1 MSAARVA
8 VVTGA
13 SRGIG
18 RAIAKELAARG
29 LRVIATSRDAVRGKK
44 SADELGLP
52 FFPLDVTSPE
62 SVEAFARHLERT
74 EGGLDILID
83 NAGVALDGFDAE
95 VAERTLEVNYRGA
108 VRTTERLLPLMRRGG
123 RVVMVS
129 SGMGELSCLGENLRA
144 AVADP
149 ALSRAALDA
158 FVDRFVREVAE
169 GTHAASG
176 FPSNAYR
183 VSKVAMNA
191 YVRILARELAGD
203 DRGIKVVAA
212 CPGWVRTAMGGPSA
226 PRSPEEGAKTP
237 VWLSLAE
244 DLPSGGFF
252 RDERAVPW

>member
-18 RAIAKELAARG
+18 RAIAKELASRG
-29 LRVIATSRDAVRGKK
+29 VRVIATSRDAVRGKA

-62 SVEAFARHLERT
+62 SVDAFARHLERT

-83 NAGVALDGFDAE
+83 NAGVSLDGFDAE
-95 VAERTLEVNYRGA
+95 VADRTLEVNYRGA

-123 RVVMVS
+123 RVVLVS
-129 SGMGELSCLGENLRA
+129 SGMGELSCLGKKLRA
-144 AVADP
+144 EIADP
-149 ALSRAALDA
+149 SLSRADLDA
-158 FVDRFVREVAE
+158 FVGRFVREVAA

-176 FPSNAYR
+176 FPSNAYS

-191 YVRILARELAGD
+191 YARILARELAGD
-203 DRGIKVVAA
+203 DRGIKVNAA

-226 PRSPEEGAKTP
+226 PRSPEEGARTP
-237 VWLSLAE
+237 VWLALADE
-244 DLPSGGFF
+244 VESGGFF
-252 RDERAVPW
+252 RDERLIPW